1 MSLFICSLNSGSN
14 GNCYYIGNNT
24 EAILVDAGISC
35 KEVERRTK
43 RLGLSLQK
51 VRAIF
56 ISHEHWD
63 HIKGIPVLAK
73 KYSIPIYITLPTL
86 QNGML
91 RVNNNLIR
99 DFKAYNPVSV
109 GDLII
114 TAFPKMHDAADPYS
128 FTVTCKDVTVGVFTD
143 IGTPCEHLIKHF
155 KKCHAAFLETN
166 YDDDM
171 LQNGPYPFF
180 LKKRISGEKGHL
192 SNHQALELFKT
203 HRASFLSHLF
213 LSHLSKNNNCPTLV
227 SKLFT
232 EHADGVKM
240 IVASRWEET
249 PVYHIQSSNISTHQL
264 ITKTSASQL
273 VFPFVS

>member
-14 GNCYYIGNNT
+14 GNCYYIGNDK

-35 KEVERRTK
+35 REVERRIK

-51 VRAIF
+51 VKAVF

-73 KYSIPIYITLPTL
+73 KYSIPIYITIPTL
-86 QNGML
+86 HNGML

-99 DFKAYNPVSV
+99 DFQAYNPVTI
-109 GDLII
+109 GDLTV

-128 FTVTCKDVTVGVFTD
+128 FTISCKDVTVGVFTD

-155 KKCHAAFLETN
+155 KQCHAAFLESN

-171 LQNGPYPFF
+171 LHNGSYPYY

-192 SNHQALELFKT
+192 SNYQALELFKN
-203 HRASFLSHLF
+203 HHASFMSHLF
-213 LSHLSKNNNCPTLV
+213 LSHLSKNNNSPDLV

-232 EHADGVKM
+232 EHAEGVKM

-249 PVYHIQSSNISTHQL
+249 PVYHIQHLMGLNKNLSAEISV
-264 ITKTSASQL
+264 SQL

>member
-14 GNCYYIGNNT
+14 GNCYYIGNNK

-35 KEVERRTK
+35 REVERRMK
-43 RLGLSLQK
+43 RLGLSMQNVK
-51 VRAIF
+51 AVF

-73 KYSIPIYITLPTL
+73 KYCLPIFITIPTL

-99 DFKAYNPVSV
+99 DFEAYNPVSI

-128 FTVTCKDVTVGVFTD
+128 FTISCNNVTVGVFTD

-155 KKCHAAFLETN
+155 KQCHAAFLEAN
-166 YDDDM
+166 YCDDM
-171 LQNGPYPFF
+171 LTNGNYPYH
-180 LKKRISGEKGHL
+180 LKERIRGDRGHL
-192 SNHQALELFKT
+192 SNTQALELFIN
-203 HRASFLSHLF
+203 HRNDQLSHLI
-213 LSHLSKNNNCPTLV
+213 LAHLSKNNNSPKLV
-227 SKLFT
+227 EKLFRK
-232 EHADGVKM
+232 HAGTTN
-240 IVASRWEET
+240 ILVASRYEEM
-249 PVYHIQSSNISTHQL
+249 PVYSIGGSQ
-264 ITKTSASQL
+264 KPVAVKKYSASSEAQL
-273 VFPFVS
+273 TLF